1 MSVNAASFGEWQFFG
16 GSIDLAHLGMNSEA
30 NRLKSVETD

>member
-1 MSVNAASFGEWQFFG
+1 MLGNASIIEEWQFFG
-16 GSIDLAHLGMNSEA
+16 GPIDLAHLGMNSEA